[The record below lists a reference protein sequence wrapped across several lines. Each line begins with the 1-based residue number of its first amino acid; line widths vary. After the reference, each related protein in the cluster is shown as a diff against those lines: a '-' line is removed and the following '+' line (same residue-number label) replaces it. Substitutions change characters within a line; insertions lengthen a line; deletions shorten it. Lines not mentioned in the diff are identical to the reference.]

1 MAQAPAAIA
10 PVERAADRPPAV
22 DCTRLAGLSLP
33 CVRAIGSRKQAG
45 PGALANHHK
54 WPPSRPM
61 EACSVHHSSPA
72 QLENPP
78 GGVHPWRAV
87 AEAHLACCWPRHAA
101 SSPAWKES
109 ESELTCPCHHLL
121 PSLCQAHDS
130 AVAFPRLGIGS
141 EVTRHDMIPNCH
153 LHPHPRQASA
163 GRSPTWRGDFVI

>member
-33 CVRAIGSRKQAG
+33 CARAIGSRKQAG

-61 EACSVHHSSPA
+61 EACSVHRSSPA

-87 AEAHLACCWPRHAA
+87 AEAHQACCWPPSRCQQPSLERKRKRIDVSLP
-101 SSPAWKES
+101 SSPPPRGA
-109 ESELTCPCHHLL
+109 TRMIR
-121 PSLCQAHDS
+121 PSHFQGL
-130 AVAFPRLGIGS
+130 
-141 EVTRHDMIPNCH
+141 
-153 LHPHPRQASA
+153 ASGA
-163 GRSPTWRGDFVI
+163 R

>member
-33 CVRAIGSRKQAG
+33 CARAIGSRKQAG

-61 EACSVHHSSPA
+61 EACSVHRSSPA

-78 GGVHPWRAV
+78 GGVHAP
-87 AEAHLACCWPRHAA
+87 LARGSRGTPGLLLAPSRCQQPSLERKRKRIDVSLP
-101 SSPAWKES
+101 SSPP
-109 ESELTCPCHHLL
+109 L
-121 PSLCQAHDS
+121 
-130 AVAFPRLGIGS
+130 AVPR
-141 EVTRHDMIPNCH
+141 
-153 LHPHPRQASA
+153 A
-163 GRSPTWRGDFVI
+163 